1 MIFSESLQ
9 HCFRTNWSL
18 RGNSRTNWSN
28 LMEYHCILL
37 AKSQDCMRARQI
49 YYYTATIWLIRLK
62 ILVKSYSKRKN
73 SRGPISTRQLS
84 SRTILKKIRVWVR
97 TLVVPWLGMYFLIFR
112 EIWERHLLFIWS
124 MALKFSKRRLNNTTP
139 H

>member
-1 MIFSESLQ
+1 MSVLQTMIFWESLQ

-73 SRGPISTRQLS
+73 SRGPISTCQLS
-84 SRTILKKIRVWVR
+84 SRTILKKIRVWCRARKNRKVH
-97 TLVVPWLGMYFLIFR
+97 GHGIFKVK
-112 EIWERHLLFIWS
+112 IACKS
-124 MALKFSKRRLNNTTP
+124 A
-139 H
+139 

>member
-1 MIFSESLQ
+1 MKTGFKTILDLFTPQTMIFWESLQ

-73 SRGPISTRQLS
+73 SCGPISTRQLS
-84 SRTILKKIRVWVR
+84 SRTILKKIRVC
-97 TLVVPWLGMYFLIFR
+97 
-112 EIWERHLLFIWS
+112 
-124 MALKFSKRRLNNTTP
+124 MAGYYILRLKL
-139 H
+139 